1 MSALHRYINTLVFVY
16 PDGERPT
23 TNFVNSAEYLQYAYT
38 YIHTYTHT
46 HIHTHLHTYINT
58 RMDAHV
64 HMYICMHKTDK
75 K

>member
-1 MSALHRYINTLVFVY
+1 MSALHRDINTLVFVY

-38 YIHTYTHT
+38 Y
-46 HIHTHLHTYINT
+46 
-58 RMDAHV
+58 MDAHV